1 MGSLFRM
8 VSTAISVGMDGKCIF
23 VGTLFFMEA
32 KHITFFS
39 MVAFFLFFLMDDGK
53 CISVG
58 ICFRIVAKHLILV
71 LTAAVAGSAA
81 TAAATAWSCCWSWI
95 HYGTVCC

>member
-1 MGSLFRM
+1 M
-8 VSTAISVGMDGKCIF
+8 VSTVISVGMDGKCIF
-23 VGTLFFMEA
+23 VGTLWWHGG